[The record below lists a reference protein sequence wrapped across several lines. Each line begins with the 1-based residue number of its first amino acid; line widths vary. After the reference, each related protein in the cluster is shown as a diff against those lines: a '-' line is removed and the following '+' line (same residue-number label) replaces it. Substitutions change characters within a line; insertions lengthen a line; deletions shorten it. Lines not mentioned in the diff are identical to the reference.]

1 MDWIIGK
8 YSFSLMT
15 NTATTNLRLEVG
27 MTLLITLQTRYTHV
41 TALNTRPVILN
52 STHVTH
58 VTHVTTI
65 IKNIEIL
72 NACVTCVTCVT

>member
-1 MDWIIGK
+1 
-8 YSFSLMT
+8 MT
-15 NTATTNLRLEVG
+15 NHATTNLRLKVG

-41 TALNTRPVILN
+41 TQLDVPAILN

>member
-27 MTLLITLQTRYTHV
+27 MTLLIKLQTRYTHV
-41 TALNTRPVILN
+41 TRLDWPGILN